1 MPHGMGKMANLQ
13 TVTRFVLDTTSK
25 DSAKASELSGLNNLR
40 GRIQIHGLECLRR
53 CPTEAKHINL
63 MGKPHLQRLR
73 LDWRDEEIVDVNDL
87 EKDDIILHDIVLHSN
102 IKALLILGFGGVT
115 MSSLVNLSTNLDE
128 LEVSFCTRL
137 QYLEL
142 AQLHV
147 KRILM
152 ITLPSLEWIVNDN
165 NNGDNSSTF
174 CASLTEI
181 ILFDL
186 PNLKGWCRCSEEE
199 MSKGCCH
206 QYKSLE
212 ELCIEKCHN
221 LISIPQHKDIKK
233 IDLRDVTAKVLQ
245 QVVTHSNVEF
255 LYIENILNFKSLCG
269 VLQHLTRVCK
279 LSISECMEFDP
290 CNDEDDDCY
299 SMKWKELT
307 NLKVLT
313 FEGIPKMK
321 YLPEGLQH
329 ITTLQTLRI
338 INCVNLTSLP
348 EWVTSLQVLDIK
360 DCPKVMSLPAAVE
373 DQ

>member
-1 MPHGMGKMANLQ
+1 
-13 TVTRFVLDTTSK
+13 
-25 DSAKASELSGLNNLR
+25 
-40 GRIQIHGLECLRR
+40 
-53 CPTEAKHINL
+53 
-63 MGKPHLQRLR
+63 
-73 LDWRDEEIVDVNDL
+73 
-87 EKDDIILHDIVLHSN
+87 
-102 IKALLILGFGGVT
+102 
-115 MSSLVNLSTNLDE
+115 
-128 LEVSFCTRL
+128 
-137 QYLEL
+137 
-142 AQLHV
+142 
-147 KRILM
+147 
-152 ITLPSLEWIVNDN
+152 
-165 NNGDNSSTF
+165 
-174 CASLTEI
+174 
-181 ILFDL
+181 
-186 PNLKGWCRCSEEE
+186 

-212 ELCIEKCHN
+212 ELCIQKCHN

-233 IDLRDVTAKVLQ
+233 IDLMDVTAKVLQ
-245 QVVTHSNVEF
+245 QVVTNSNVEF

-360 DCPKVMSLPAAVE
+360 DCPKVTSLHAAVE